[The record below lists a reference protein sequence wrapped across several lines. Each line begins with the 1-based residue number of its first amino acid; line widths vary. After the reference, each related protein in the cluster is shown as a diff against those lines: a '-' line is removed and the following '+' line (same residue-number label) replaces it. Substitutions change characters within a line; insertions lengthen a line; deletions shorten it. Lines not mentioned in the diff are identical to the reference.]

1 MTRKETLDAG
11 LAFVL
16 ILLIIALA
24 LKSHLLV
31 AVAALAVLVC
41 MTVPRLFT
49 PWAFFWFALSR
60 VLGAVMSRV
69 ILAAIYFLVVT
80 PVAVVRRAAGKDP
93 MLRKRW
99 KQADGSVFADRHHT
113 FGPEDIE
120 HPY

>member
-41 MTVPRLFT
+41 MTVPGSLPPGPSCGSLF
-49 PWAFFWFALSR
+49 PASSARSCP
-60 VLGAVMSRV
+60 G
-69 ILAAIYFLVVT
+69 
-80 PVAVVRRAAGKDP
+80 
-93 MLRKRW
+93 
-99 KQADGSVFADRHHT
+99 
-113 FGPEDIE
+113 
-120 HPY
+120 